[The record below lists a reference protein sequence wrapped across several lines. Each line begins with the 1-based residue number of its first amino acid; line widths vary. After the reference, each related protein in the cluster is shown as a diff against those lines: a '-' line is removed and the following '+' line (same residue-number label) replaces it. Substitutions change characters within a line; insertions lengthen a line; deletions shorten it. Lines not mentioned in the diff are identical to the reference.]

1 MPSHWVSSLIVFP
14 VAEPFFPG
22 TDWTGLD
29 WLQDPAWQTSA
40 VGGSSA
46 PNVAKE
52 EDEVAIQM
60 DEMDDR
66 RWSVDVYFQESTR

>member
-1 MPSHWVSSLIVFP
+1 M
-14 VAEPFFPG
+14 
-22 TDWTGLD
+22 D
-29 WLQDPAWQTSA
+29 WLQDPVWQTST